1 MLFTSLKG
9 NYMKFTI
16 LSAFLA
22 TTIGTASFAQD
33 ALVSVDATAVK
44 VGSSDVIYSI
54 DVGADVQLY
63 VTDTVTALVSAEVTI
78 ADVAA
83 DASDV
88 ELTNWSVG
96 AEANGVTV
104 TAGDQSDLFTESR
117 MNELGGYSLAT
128 VGAAEYSLIV
138 QNDALSGFVGYDSVT
153 EDWTNVQI
161 AGTFDLAPTWVV
173 GAVMDYQNVSET
185 WTVGADVSGA
195 IGNVT
200 TDAVVTYANA
210 TEALGYEVAVGYRL
224 GTVGL
229 TGFAGG
235 SNNTDAVD
243 YVGAGAITNIEFVN
257 IWAET
262 AYDLDSED
270 MAVATGVSFTF

>member
-1 MLFTSLKG
+1 
-9 NYMKFTI
+9 MKFTI
-16 LSAFLA
+16 LSAILA

-44 VGSSDVIYSI
+44 LESSDVIYSI
-54 DVGADVQLY
+54 DVGADLQLY
-63 VTDTVTALVSAEVTI
+63 VTDTVTALVSADMTI

-88 ELTNWSVG
+88 ELTYWSVG

-104 TAGDQSDLFTESR
+104 TAGEQSDLFTESL
-117 MNELGGYSLAT
+117 MTELGGYSLAT
-128 VGAAEYSLIV
+128 VQSTEYSLIV
-138 QNDALSGFVGYDSVT
+138 RNANLTGFVGYDSVT

-173 GAVMDYQNVSET
+173 GGVMDYQLADDT
-185 WTVGADVSGA
+185 WTVGGDVSGA

-224 GTVGL
+224 GTFGL
-229 TGFAGG
+229 KGFAGG

-243 YVGAGAITNIEFVN
+243 YVGAGVITNIEFVN

-270 MAVATGVSFTF
+270 TAIATGVSFTF